1 MARPDVISVT
11 VLVITERELVIKVLP
26 GLEDGFGNEIVKS
39 SLTERED
46 NDAELLEGEG
56 VNTGHVALIIVV
68 KVMIM
73 VVVCPPGRVL
83 VSVVKALEVMGGA
96 GLGGVTED
104 GGAITVVDVL
114 VKIVVDPPGIVLV
127 TVIKVRDV
135 EGEPELNDGPGAEGM
150 IVIRAVKPPD
160 ILVVIVVR
168 LLDIIG
174 GIELDRLMDGV
185 APMTVVEVL
194 VQVVVCPP
202 GIVLV
207 SVLRKVEVTS
217 EGGTLVDADETPP
230 IMVVVIIVKVVVA
243 PPGVVLVIVVVTL
256 EVVGERGL
264 DRALVGIVEDP
275 ADVGDGFD
283 MMILGVMVDSVLNR
297 LGGVMLFIHSV
308 VPLMTEK

>member
-11 VLVITERELVIKVLP
+11 VLVITERKLVIKVLP
-26 GLEDGFGNEIVKS
+26 GLEDGFGNETVKS

-46 NDAELLEGEG
+46 NDAELLEGGG

-73 VVVCPPGRVL
+73 VVVCPPGRLL

-104 GGAITVVDVL
+104 G
-114 VKIVVDPPGIVLV
+114 DPPGIVLV

-174 GIELDRLMDGV
+174 GIVLDRLMDGV

-217 EGGTLVDADETPP
+217 EGGTLVDADETTP

-243 PPGVVLVIVVVTL
+243 PPGAVLVIVVVTL

-264 DRALVGIVEDP
+264 DRALVGIVKDP
-275 ADVGDGFD
+275 VDVGDGVD

-308 VPLMTEK
+308 VPLTTEK